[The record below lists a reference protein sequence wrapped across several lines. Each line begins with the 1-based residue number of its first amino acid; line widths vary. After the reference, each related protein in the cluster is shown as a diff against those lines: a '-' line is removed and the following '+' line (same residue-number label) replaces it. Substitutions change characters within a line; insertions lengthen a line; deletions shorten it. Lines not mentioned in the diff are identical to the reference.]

1 MKPRTLLA
9 AAAACTLISLSAAAQ
24 PYGAVISI
32 APPAPMQEVIPPGRP
47 GWLWAPGH
55 YEWRGNSYV
64 WESGHWMRERHG
76 YEYREPRWV
85 QRPNGS
91 WFMVGGGWEHRWDQ
105 RREREH
111 AWEHERRERHERD
124 RDRDGRRHRDDDHD
138 RAPDRH
144 ERHSYNHD

>member
-9 AAAACTLISLSAAAQ
+9 VAAACTLISFGAAAQ
-24 PYGAVISI
+24 PYGVVISV
-32 APPAPMQEVIPPGRP
+32 APPPPMQEVIPQARP
-47 GWLWAPGH
+47 GWVWAPGH
-55 YEWRGNSYV
+55 YEWRGNTYV
-64 WESGHWMRERHG
+64 WESGHWIRQRYG

-91 WFMVGGGWEHRWDQ
+91 WFMVGGGWEHRWEE
-105 RREREH
+105 RHEREH
-111 AWEHERRERHERD
+111 AWEHERHERD

-144 ERHSYNHD
+144 ERHSTHRD